1 MKLSFRTAFQA
12 SAVDD
17 NGRVYVFGGHRG
29 SSSSQPLHIGRTN
42 MIQSFI
48 ASPPSLKSIC
58 QRFIAQR
65 YKKGISLSDKA
76 VYSPEMFVKEIL
88 PHYNAIK
95 VK

>member
-1 MKLSFRTAFQA
+1 
-12 SAVDD
+12 
-17 NGRVYVFGGHRG
+17 
-29 SSSSQPLHIGRTN
+29 